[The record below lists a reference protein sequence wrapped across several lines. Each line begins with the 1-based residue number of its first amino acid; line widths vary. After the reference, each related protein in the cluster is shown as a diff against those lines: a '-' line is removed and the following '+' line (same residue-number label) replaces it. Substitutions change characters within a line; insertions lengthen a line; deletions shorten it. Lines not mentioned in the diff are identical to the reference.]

1 MKTQAEEQLGNLS
14 KERDLPIVEGKT
26 RSKYHYAVE
35 EQEKTHQGVST
46 GLAYRI
52 HASCRTGRTT
62 AGLLCLN
69 LGTALQDPLKI
80 VWNRTRKIRRSG

>member
-1 MKTQAEEQLGNLS
+1 MKRQAGEQLGNLS
-14 KERDLPIVEGKT
+14 TERDLPIVEGKT

-35 EQEKTHQGVST
+35 NQEKIYQDVSA

-62 AGLLCLN
+62 TGLLCLN